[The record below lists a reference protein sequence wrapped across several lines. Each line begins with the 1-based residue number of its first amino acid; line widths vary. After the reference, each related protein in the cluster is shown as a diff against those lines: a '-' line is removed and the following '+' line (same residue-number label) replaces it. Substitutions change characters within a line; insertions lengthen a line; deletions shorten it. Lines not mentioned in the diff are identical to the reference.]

1 MALKTAAQHIN
12 ASAKPLSNVKSVLK
26 VRDQTGS
33 LVIRHNDQSADLC
46 ADEISSPTGNY
57 SDDGCCPTFDC
68 YKPCIDF
75 LGVSHGSEYLNS
87 FTYESGNATEE
98 SADAYGDYYYDA
110 NYTYDDY
117 YNYTS

>member
-1 MALKTAAQHIN
+1 M
-12 ASAKPLSNVKSVLK
+12 KSVLK
-26 VRDQTGS
+26 VRDQTGP
-33 LVIRHNDQSADLC
+33 LVIGHNDQSADLC

-87 FTYESGNATEE
+87 YTYESGNTTDE
-98 SADAYGDYYYDA
+98 YGDYYYDA

-117 YNYTS
+117 YNYTSQGS

>member
-1 MALKTAAQHIN
+1 M
-12 ASAKPLSNVKSVLK
+12 KSVLK
-26 VRDQTGS
+26 VRDQTGP
-33 LVIRHNDQSADLC
+33 LVISRYDQSVDLC
-46 ADEISSPTGNY
+46 EDEISSPTGNY

-87 FTYESGNATEE
+87 YTYESGNTTDE
-98 SADAYGDYYYDA
+98 YGDYYYDA

-117 YNYTS
+117 YNYTSQGSLKNSLNISSLQ